1 MEDLKTNSIV
11 LKAVSWFQTFFAVFL
26 LEAVAGIAEAIL
38 KASPENILDVNVWSV
53 AVVGGVLGATI
64 RSAFKKAW
72 QKTMPVKL
80 GGIKR
85 Q

>member
-1 MEDLKTNSIV
+1 MENIKANPIV

-53 AVVGGVLGATI
+53 AVIGGVLGATI
-64 RSAFKKAW
+64 RSALKKAW
-72 QKTMPVKL
+72 EKAPPKL
-80 GGIKR
+80 GGKNK
-85 Q
+85 